1 MRASYW
7 YDGEPRSTDPD
18 CVKIELESTALA
30 SDRAV
35 VSTQPQD
42 NFDSRLEY
50 VHVGTFSL
58 QQQQQQQQPS
68 GPQTADLDLSCVSSA
83 EGSESSGLAEEAENC
98 PVSVSH
104 AAVVLICAL
113 RSLY

>member
-1 MRASYW
+1 MMVNSVLQIL
-7 YDGEPRSTDPD
+7 TVD
-18 CVKIELESTALA
+18 CVEVELENTALA

-50 VHVGTFSL
+50 IHMGTFSL
-58 QQQQQQQQPS
+58 QQQQQPS

-83 EGSESSGLAEEAENC
+83 EGSESSGLAEEAEN
-98 PVSVSH
+98 SMS
-104 AAVVLICAL
+104 AQSARQAVVPSHCES
-113 RSLY
+113 RSRERGGR